1 MDITF
6 DSTTHYLEFKQIY
19 LDKMEIIYVYKGRS
33 SPSYTID
40 PSDTPQ
46 ELREYYYLNGLDYI
60 FDVVPLV

>member
-1 MDITF
+1 
-6 DSTTHYLEFKQIY
+6 
-19 LDKMEIIYVYKGRS
+19 MEIIYVYKGSS
-33 SPSYTID
+33 SPTYTID

>member
-6 DSTTHYLEFKQIY
+6 DSTTQYLEFKQIY
-19 LDKMEIIYVYKGRS
+19 LDKMEIIYVYKGSS
-33 SPSYTID
+33 SPTYTID